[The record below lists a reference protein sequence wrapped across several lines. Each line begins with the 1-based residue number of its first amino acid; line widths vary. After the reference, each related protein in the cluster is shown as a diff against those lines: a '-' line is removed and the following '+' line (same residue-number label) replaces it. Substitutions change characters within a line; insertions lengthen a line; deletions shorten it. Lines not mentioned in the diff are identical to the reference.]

1 MIDYDKEHRNC
12 SHDLKLTF
20 PFHALLNLYTRFTMQ
35 KYKKNKKNK
44 DIQLFFA
51 IFASVLLIIELYNM
65 EREDIL
71 KRVEEIFREEL
82 GQNNLVLTDETTADD
97 VEGWD
102 SLSHVQLVAVME
114 DAFGIEFSSREILSW
129 DNVGDL
135 IDSIQKKV

>member
-1 MIDYDKEHRNC
+1 
-12 SHDLKLTF
+12 
-20 PFHALLNLYTRFTMQ
+20 MQ
-35 KYKKNKKNK
+35 ENN
-44 DIQLFFA
+44 
-51 IFASVLLIIELYNM
+51 LLIRIQM
-65 EREDIL
+65 ERSEIL

-82 GQNNLVLTDETTADD
+82 AQSDIVLTDETTAED